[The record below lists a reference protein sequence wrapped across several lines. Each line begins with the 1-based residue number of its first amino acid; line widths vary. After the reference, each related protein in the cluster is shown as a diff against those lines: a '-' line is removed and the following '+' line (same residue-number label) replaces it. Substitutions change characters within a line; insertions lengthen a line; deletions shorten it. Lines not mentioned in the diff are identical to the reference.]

1 MIVFFSLRRRRCCFV
16 VFVLLTK
23 INFTLCLPTF
33 RTASFCAYFLA
44 LMRCIHSSSVKQC
57 GSHGF
62 PARSHGA
69 IALLLC
75 NNVVP
80 STCRGPVSP
89 RAPLALQLA
98 PNNLSDRCLRNYSC
112 CGSEGMVAR
121 SPWRRSPLC
130 VAARPFFCVACAPP
144 PLCLSRERTKG
155 IPRKSCS

>member
-1 MIVFFSLRRRRCCFV
+1 MFLW
-16 VFVLLTK
+16 LTK
-23 INFTLCLPTF
+23 KNFYPLP
-33 RTASFCAYFLA
+33 ADVSYGQCCAYFLA
-44 LMRCIHSSSVKQC
+44 QTCCMNSSSVKQC

-75 NNVVP
+75 TNVVP

-112 CGSEGMVAR
+112 CGTEGMVAR

-130 VAARPFFCVACAPP
+130 VAARLFFFVACAPP
-144 PLCLSRERTKG
+144 PLSLSRERTEG
-155 IPRKSCS
+155 HLARAVPRFPR